1 MDGRE
6 RLNNE
11 NLGSKPTPF
20 SGIAR
25 SMKVLPQELYEIDT
39 PHELHRMFEDEQI
52 NVSMETILTHF
63 LFDFKDFCDTLAFLD
78 KNMILFCY
86 KLPS

>member
-25 SMKVLPQELYEIDT
+25 SMRVLPQEIYEIDT
-39 PHELHRMFEDEQI
+39 PHGLRRMFEDEQI
-52 NVSMETILTHF
+52 NVSIKTILTYF
-63 LFDFKDFCDTLAFLD
+63 LFDFKDFCDILAFLD

>member
-1 MDGRE
+1 
-6 RLNNE
+6 
-11 NLGSKPTPF
+11 
-20 SGIAR
+20 
-25 SMKVLPQELYEIDT
+25 
-39 PHELHRMFEDEQI
+39 MFEDEQI

-86 KLPS
+86 KLPSENGRLANGIREDLLT